1 MNPRMLFWL
10 CFFPLV
16 TLLTACGG
24 GGGGSDD
31 GGGGVVDDGS
41 DVVVLDGSDV
51 VADDGGGIVDTK
63 APYVISTNPVLNS
76 TAVGTNRAITS
87 TFNEAIDPST
97 ITSNS
102 FLIDN
107 GNGDIVAGDVSY
119 DSASRTATFRNE
131 DFFPETTYVATITND
146 VEDLVGNTL
155 SEDYTWQFTTGAL
168 SDTTPPVALSR
179 FPTPNASTV
188 ALNTGIAITFDEPID
203 PSTIDAQTLTLN
215 GPTSVA
221 GDITFIGSSVLFT
234 PEVNLVADSNY
245 TVSVADTIKDLAGNS
260 LPEPIFWNFTTGI
273 QPDLQS
279 PQVISVSPLEGAGNV
294 PIDSSLVVSFDEALK
309 PFEYGVI
316 DGKPVT
322 VTYNENYSTV
332 SMKPTAGLRLGVS
345 YTAGIYVQDQ
355 AGNFMDE
362 LFVWKFTTTA
372 P

>member
-76 TAVGTNRAITS
+76 TAVGTNRAITC
-87 TFNEAIDPST
+87 TFNEAIDPAT

-168 SDTTPPVALSR
+168 SDTFPPVALSR

-203 PSTIDAQTLTLN
+203 PSTIDSQTLTLN

-234 PEVNLVADSNY
+234 PDVNLVAESVY
-245 TVSVADTIKDLAGNS
+245 TVSVADTIEDLAGNS
-260 LPEPIFWNFTTGI
+260 LLAPISWNFTTGN
-273 QPDLQS
+273 QADVVS
-279 PQVISVSPLEGAGNV
+279 PQVISVSPLDSAGNV
-294 PIDSSLVVSFDEALK
+294 PIDSSLVVNFDEAIK
-309 PFEYGVI
+309 PFEFGVI
-316 DGKPVT
+316 DCRPVIAS
-322 VTYNENYSTV
+322 YNEDYSSVTIE
-332 SMKPTAGLRLGVS
+332 PTAGLRPEVG
-345 YTAGIYVQDQ
+345 YTARIFVNDQ
-355 AGNFMDE
+355 AGNSIAEEFSWS
-362 LFVWKFTTTA
+362 FKTA